1 MLHCKMSSDNHY
13 KSTRMKKINLI
24 ILCFTL
30 LAVSSCKKLLDEQL
44 VSTVN
49 DQYMNTKAGFEDAV
63 KATYSSLRNFYGT
76 ERGMTLTVF
85 GTDTYTRGS
94 DGSWKFVNDYTSQL
108 DARTGFITDVW
119 NEFYK
124 AINTANAVVTRAD
137 KIPGLDPVL
146 KDKRVAEARF
156 LRAQYYFILVQMF
169 GPVHLT
175 LQENTAVT
183 SKASRAPVADVY
195 KAIIAD
201 LEFAITKLEPD
212 IKKTDYGRATKAA
225 AEHLL
230 AKVYLTKATSA
241 ASAPDDYA
249 KAAQYAKNVIN
260 NYNFRLLPDYGKV
273 FEQGAGEINDEV
285 IWSVQ
290 YTSDPLTNSTGNS
303 AHLYFLME
311 YDVQPGMQR
320 DVANG
325 RPFKRF
331 RPTDFTLGLW
341 DRNNDSRY
349 DKNFKTVFYCNK
361 PGTYTIN
368 GRSVTLA
375 SGDTAIW
382 LPGIELPASVIASK
396 NYQVITPSRY
406 TQKLFPTLVK
416 FLDPLRPDKTT
427 EAGSRKF
434 LAFRLAETYLIAAEA
449 SMYTGNLVDAAGYVN
464 KVRRR
469 AAYPGKELLMEILP
483 TDLNIDF
490 ILDERDREL
499 LGEQLRWFDLTRTG
513 KLLERVKKYNPE
525 AAPNIKDF
533 HVLRPIPQSQIDLT
547 EGGAAS
553 FPQNT
558 GY

>member
-1 MLHCKMSSDNHY
+1 MSFNNHY
-13 KSTRMKKINLI
+13 KPIGMKKITLI
-24 ILCFTL
+24 IVCFTL
-30 LAVSSCKKLLDEQL
+30 LAVSSCKKLLDEKL

-49 DQYMNTKAGFEDAV
+49 DQYLNSKAGFEDAV

-76 ERGMTLTVF
+76 ERGMSLTVF
-85 GTDTYTRGS
+85 GTDSYTRGS

-108 DARTGFITDVW
+108 DARTGIVTEVW

-124 AINTANAVVTRAD
+124 AINTANAVVGRAD
-137 KIPGLDPVL
+137 KVVGLDPVL

-169 GPVHLT
+169 GPVHLS
-175 LQENTAVT
+175 LQENTAAIST
-183 SKASRAPVADVY
+183 ASRAPIADIY

-201 LEFAITKLEPD
+201 LEFAISKLEPD
-212 IKKTDYGRATKAA
+212 IKKTDYGRATKPA

-230 AKVYLTKATSA
+230 ARVYLTRATS
-241 ASAPDDYA
+241 SAKEANDYT

-260 NYNFRLLPDYGKV
+260 NYNFRLLPDYAKV

-290 YTSDPLTNSTGNS
+290 YTSDPLTNSTGNN
-303 AHLYFLME
+303 AHVFFLME
-311 YDVQPGMQR
+311 YDIQPGMQR
-320 DVANG
+320 DAANG

-331 RPTDFTLGLW
+331 RPTNFTLGLW

-349 DKNFKTVFYCNK
+349 DKNFKSVFYCNK

-368 GRSVTLA
+368 GKSVTLA

-382 LPGIELPASVIASK
+382 LPGVELPASVIASK
-396 NYQVITPSRY
+396 NYQVIPPSKYTP
-406 TQKLFPTLVK
+406 KLYPSLTK

-427 EAGSRKF
+427 FEGSRDF

-449 SMYTGNLVDAAGYVN
+449 SMYSGNLTEAAGYIN

-469 AAYPGKELLMEILP
+469 AAYPGKELLMEITP
-483 TDLNIDF
+483 ADLNIDF

-513 KLLERVKKYNPE
+513 KLLERVRKYNAE
-525 AAPNIKDF
+525 ASSNIKDY
-533 HVLRPIPQSQIDLT
+533 HSLRPIPQSQIDLT
-547 EGGAAS
+547 EGGATN
-553 FPQNT
+553 FPQNL

>member
-1 MLHCKMSSDNHY
+1 MGFNNHH
-13 KSTRMKKINLI
+13 KTIGMKKINFI
-24 ILCFTL
+24 IVCLTL
-30 LAVSSCKKLLDEQL
+30 FAISSCKKLLDEKL

-49 DQYMNTKAGFEDAV
+49 DQYLNSKAGFEDAV
-63 KATYSSLRNFYGT
+63 KATYSSLRNFYGS
-76 ERGMTLTVF
+76 ERGMSLTVF
-85 GTDTYTRGS
+85 GTDSYTRGS

-108 DARTGFITDVW
+108 DARTGIVTEVW

-124 AINTANAVVTRAD
+124 AINTANAVVGRAD
-137 KIPGLDPVL
+137 KVVGFDPVL

-175 LQENTAVT
+175 LQENTAAIST
-183 SKASRAPVADVY
+183 ASRAPIASIY

-201 LEFAITKLEPD
+201 LEFAVSKLEPD
-212 IKKTDYGRATKAA
+212 IKKTDYGRATKPA

-230 AKVYLTKATSA
+230 AKVYLTRATS
-241 ASAPDDYA
+241 SAKETDDYS

-260 NYNFRLLPDYGKV
+260 NYSFRLLPDYAKV
-273 FEQGAGEINDEV
+273 FEQGAGETNDEV

-290 YTSDPLTNSTGNS
+290 YTSDPLTNSTGNN
-303 AHLYFLME
+303 AHVFFLME

-331 RPTDFTLGLW
+331 RPTNFTLGLW

-349 DKNFKTVFYCNK
+349 DKNFKSVFYCNK
-361 PGTYTIN
+361 PGTYSIN
-368 GRSVTLA
+368 GKTVTLA

-382 LPGIELPASVIASK
+382 LPGVELSASVIAGK
-396 NYQVITPSRY
+396 NYQVIPPSKYTP
-406 TQKLFPTLVK
+406 KLYPSLTK

-427 EAGSRKF
+427 FEGSRDF

-449 SMYTGNLVDAAGYVN
+449 SMYIGNLAEAAGYVN

-469 AAYPGKELLMEILP
+469 AAYPGKELLMEITP
-483 TDLNIDF
+483 VDLTIDF

-513 KLLERVKKYNPE
+513 KLFERVKKYNVE
-525 AAPNIKDF
+525 AAPGIKDF
-533 HVLRPIPQSQIDLT
+533 HILRPIPQSQIDLT
-547 EGGAAS
+547 EGGATA
-553 FPQNT
+553 FPQNA

>member
-1 MLHCKMSSDNHY
+1 MKTKHHNQHKQIS
-13 KSTRMKKINLI
+13 MKKINLVI
-24 ILCFTL
+24 IFFTL
-30 LAVSSCKKLLDEQL
+30 LIVSSCKKLLDEKL
-44 VSTVN
+44 VSSVN
-49 DQYMNTKAGFEDAV
+49 DEYLNSKAGFEDAV
-63 KATYSSLRNFYGT
+63 KATYSSLRNFYAT

-108 DARTGFITDVW
+108 DARTGFVTEVW

-124 AINTANAVVTRAD
+124 AINTANSVVGRAD
-137 KIPGLDPVL
+137 KVAGFDPVL

-175 LQENTAVT
+175 LQENTAAIST
-183 SKASRAPVADVY
+183 ASRAPLADVY

-201 LEFAITKLEPD
+201 LEFAISKLEPD
-212 IKKTDYGRATKAA
+212 IKKTDYGRATKGA

-230 AKVYLTKATSA
+230 ARVYLTRASSSA
-241 ASAPDDYA
+241 KEANDYTQ
-249 KAAQYAKNVIN
+249 AARYAKNVIN
-260 NYNFRLLPDYGKV
+260 NYAFKLLPDYAKV
-273 FEQGAGEINDEV
+273 FEQGSGEVNDEV
-285 IWSVQ
+285 IWAVQ
-290 YTSDPLTNSTGNS
+290 YTSDPLTNSTGNR

-331 RPTDFTLGLW
+331 MPTSFTLGLW
-341 DRNNDSRY
+341 NRSNDSRY
-349 DKNFKTVFYCNK
+349 DKNFKSVFYCNK

-382 LPGIELPASVIASK
+382 LPGVELAASVIAAK
-396 NYQVITPSRY
+396 NYQVITPSKY
-406 TQKLFPTLVK
+406 TPKLYPSLTK
-416 FLDPLRPDKTT
+416 FLDPLRPDRTT
-427 EAGSRKF
+427 EAGSRDF
-434 LAFRLAETYLIAAEA
+434 LAYRLAETYLIAAEA
-449 SMYTGNLVDAAGYVN
+449 SMYAGNLVDAVSFVN

-469 AAYPGKELLMEILP
+469 AAYPGKELLMEITP
-483 TDLNIDF
+483 ADLNIDF

-513 KLLERVKKYNPE
+513 KLIERVKKYNPE

-533 HVLRPIPQSQIDLT
+533 HALRPIPQSQIDLT
-547 EGGAAS
+547 TGGATA